1 MFTNNVLNTQ
11 DMAWGVKTMKFQS
24 GCKVKIGNVVLEAM
38 QSQIIRDYISATQ
51 EHNESC
57 SPEGKI
63 RIFSSR
69 TYRRWLKVDI
79 NGKESQYVW
88 FMNVKDQ

>member
-1 MFTNNVLNTQ
+1 
-11 DMAWGVKTMKFQS
+11 MAWGVKTMKFQS

-63 RIFSSR
+63 RIFSSS
-69 TYRRWLKVDI
+69 TYRRWLKVGV
-79 NGKESQYVW
+79 NGKIRVFIQLH
-88 FMNVKDQ
+88 QIQ